1 MIKAFTHKD
10 DLKTPADIEAFLKQ
24 FQLNEHTMT
33 EIEREF
39 KKQGRNALK
48 RYKFNADD
56 ISEFEKRFKNGGRD
70 AFKRRCKFTDQEME
84 QIEEDISKKIEEIQ
98 VQIPRKG
105 CKRNWVQFQET
116 TDWAR
121 ESLVRRF
128 KLSEGEIKEV
138 EKDFTVFGR
147 EALMQKYK
155 LRDTDMAELKNTIQ
169 EFKQYRAP
177 IRDTSSVIVAVMSH
191 GRNGNVL
198 GNVLNSFRTNNL
210 IFYDVLFPYHY

>member
-1 MIKAFTHKD
+1 MVAVIKAFTHKD

-84 QIEEDISKKIEEIQ
+84 QIEEDISKKSKKSKYKFLEKDVKEIESSF
-98 VQIPRKG
+98 KNNG
-105 CKRNWVQFQET
+105 LS
-116 TDWAR
+116 R
-121 ESLVRRF
+121 ES
-128 KLSEGEIKEV
+128 
-138 EKDFTVFGR
+138 
-147 EALMQKYK
+147 
-155 LRDTDMAELKNTIQ
+155 
-169 EFKQYRAP
+169 
-177 IRDTSSVIVAVMSH
+177 
-191 GRNGNVL
+191 
-198 GNVLNSFRTNNL
+198 
-210 IFYDVLFPYHY
+210 